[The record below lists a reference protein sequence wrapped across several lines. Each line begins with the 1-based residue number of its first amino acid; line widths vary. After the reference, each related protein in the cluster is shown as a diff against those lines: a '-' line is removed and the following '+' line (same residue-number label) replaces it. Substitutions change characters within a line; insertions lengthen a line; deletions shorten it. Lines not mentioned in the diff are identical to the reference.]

1 MTLENPTLQT
11 PAVMLLLSTH
21 CTHCQVALQTLTA
34 MVKQGDIA
42 QLKVINLEQSPG
54 MAEKMG
60 VRSVPWM
67 QIGDF
72 VFEGEQTPQA
82 INDWIKK
89 AGTER
94 GERQYLQQNLTDGNI
109 TEVIHYIRSKPP
121 AIKVVTDFMADEDAK
136 INLKLGIGV
145 VLEEFATDPV
155 IGDALP
161 VLQQFLSHN
170 DARVRAD
177 ACHYLSLTGRDEY
190 IPEIEKCL
198 RDEDAEVREIAQ
210 ESLAAIQS
218 PGV

>member
-1 MTLENPTLQT
+1 MALENPTLQP

-21 CTHCQVALQTLTA
+21 CAHCQVALQTLTA

-54 MAEKMG
+54 VAEKMG

-67 QIGDF
+67 QLGDF
-72 VFEGEQTPQA
+72 VFEGEQTPQT
-82 INDWIKK
+82 IKDWIKK
-89 AGTER
+89 AGTEH
-94 GERQYLQQNLTDGNI
+94 GEQQYRQQYLQQSLTDGNI
-109 TEVIHYIRSKPP
+109 SGVIHYIREQPS
-121 AIKVVTDFMADEDAK
+121 AIKVVTGFMADENAK

-145 VLEEFATDPV
+145 VLEEFATDP
-155 IGDALP
+155 IIDDALP

-190 IPEIEKCL
+190 ITEIEKMPA
-198 RDEDAEVREIAQ
+198 R
-210 ESLAAIQS
+210 
-218 PGV
+218 